1 MGLGQGRGRGA
12 FRVGRG
18 SSGVGVVVR
27 EGRLGGRAAPGALAH
42 DHEEDDARQAAP
54 REDLGEPLP
63 RREVAEEGQ
72 REGLDAQLG
81 VARDQGE
88 EEDRE
93 GHHDQPVGGLD
104 PRASLELAVREG
116 CGDDA
121 PEALAHGGQA
131 PRVGRARR
139 DRAQHVRQASRE
151 RQDGHSAHQQGES
164 PHDGA
169 QRRIG
174 HVSSSRLL
182 HSIVSSRHWRD
193 RFCPAKRAQLRA
205 ARRVCWACVCSP
217 QRGYMPRGGKKYG
230 RVRAC
235 FPSRSQT

>member
-1 MGLGQGRGRGA
+1 M
-12 FRVGRG
+12 
-18 SSGVGVVVR
+18 
-27 EGRLGGRAAPGALAH
+27 
-42 DHEEDDARQAAP
+42 
-54 REDLGEPLP
+54 
-63 RREVAEEGQ
+63 AEEGQ
-72 REGLDAQLG
+72 REGLHAQLG
-81 VARDQGE
+81 VARDEGQ

-93 GHHDQPVGGLD
+93 GHHDQPVGRLD
-104 PRASLELAVREG
+104 PRASLELAVGEG
-116 CGDDA
+116 RRDDA
-121 PEALAHGGQA
+121 PCSLADGAQA

-139 DRAQHVRQASRE
+139 DRAPHVGQASRE

-182 HSIVSSRHWRD
+182 HSIVSSRPRRD

-205 ARRVCWACVCSP
+205 AYGLRRALVCPP
-217 QRGYMPRGGKKYG
+217 QRGFMSRGGKKCG
-230 RVRAC
+230 KVRAC